1 MASSFV
7 SNTDKTWFQDSAD
20 AWFETFKTT
29 ITVIK
34 EPTKTVSTTNS
45 PYFGYEE
52 NSNPQEVTYTPRSAS
67 FNAVVKYENPQ
78 ILESIPELKSKFT
91 NQPVSIQ
98 VKKDARDYIITDVTI
113 KITSQGKSYN
123 IMSSDVV
130 RNYFDNI
137 YYVFYVE
144 ETK

>member
-1 MASSFV
+1 MASSFI

-20 AWFETFKTT
+20 TWFETFKST
-29 ITVIK
+29 ITVFK
-34 EPTKTVSTTNS
+34 EPTKTILTTNS
-45 PYFGYEE
+45 PYFGYQE
-52 NSNPQEVTYTPRSAS
+52 NSNDQEVIYTPRSAS
-67 FNAVVKYENPQ
+67 FDAVVKYENPQ

-113 KITSQGKSYN
+113 KITSQDKSYN

-130 RNYFDNI
+130 RNYFNNI

>member
-1 MASSFV
+1 MASSFI

-20 AWFETFKTT
+20 TWFETFKTT
-29 ITVIK
+29 ITVFK
-34 EPTKTVSTTNS
+34 EPTKTISVTNS

-52 NSNPQEVTYTPRSAS
+52 NSDNQQVIYTPRSAS
-67 FNAVVKYENPQ
+67 FDAVVKYENPQ
-78 ILESIPELKSKFT
+78 VLESIPELKSKFT

-98 VKKDARDYIITDVTI
+98 VKREARDYIVTDETI
-113 KITSQGKSYN
+113 KITSQGKSFN

-130 RNYFDNI
+130 RNYFDTI